1 MKESRRGLAHVFA
14 AARNSAAGFAAAF
27 RRESAF
33 RQEIYAGA
41 VHFALCAALPL
52 PWLWRALLTAAWIA
66 WIAVELLNS
75 AVEEVVDLV
84 SPQWNEYA
92 KRAKDYASAAV
103 FCAICM
109 FAGGWA
115 AALAALAMR

>member
-1 MKESRRGLAHVFA
+1 MKETKRGPAHVLA
-14 AARNSAAGFAAAF
+14 AAKNSSAGFAAAF

-33 RQEIYAGA
+33 RQEMLLGA
-41 VHFALCAALPL
+41 VHFILCAALPL
-52 PWLWRALLTAAWIA
+52 PWLWRALLTAAWLA
-66 WIAVELLNS
+66 WLAVELLNS

-103 FCAICM
+103 FCAICI

-115 AALAALAMR
+115 AALAALALR